1 MIHDLDLVLSMVSA
15 EVQKLS
21 AQGICF
27 MTDKLDA
34 VSARIE
40 FTDGCVANLT
50 ASRISPNKV
59 RALTIY
65 ENNKSLSIDLLQG
78 RLVSIIKNSSGDVEK
93 SEYTASKIDP
103 VQDELSEFI
112 SSIKDGKT
120 PSVTGLDGLKAL
132 LVADKIKEYIAEK
145 QRVSSIQ

>member
-1 MIHDLDLVLSMVSA
+1 
-15 EVQKLS
+15 
-21 AQGICF
+21 

-40 FTDGCVANLT
+40 FTGGCVANIT

-65 ENNKSLSIDLLQG
+65 EHDRSLSIDLLQG
-78 RLVSIIKNSSGDVEK
+78 KFVGIIKNSSGNVET
-93 SEYTASKIDP
+93 SEYTAAKIDP

-112 SSIKDGKT
+112 NSIKGEKT

-132 LVADKIKEYIAEK
+132 ALAAKIKEFIAEK
-145 QRVSSIQ
+145 QRVSIIQ